1 MLPNSDDSIAAQPYI
16 LGMSHPDPFTIPEWN
31 ALHREA
37 SLVSQIIGSGATALG
52 RASYGSG
59 FGEYYTAFFGLSI
72 GIERLAKLILVAD
85 YAMDNGGTLPGQSV
99 VRKYGH
105 KIKSLID
112 DVDRIAEKRN
122 ISVPFLPPNDPI
134 CTAVIN
140 CLDAFSDA
148 SKGRYA
154 NFEAIGNPNF
164 HASDEPVNKWWSEVV
179 EPILDK
185 HYRGKKAEAGVKH
198 RAAVIDALIGEA
210 SMVLFTDETGN
221 MMSDIS
227 TASERTGQ
235 TKWAQKYGRFYTL
248 SVVRWLSHIFTELV
262 HEAAYRRGIDSLFG
276 HYEFFTTY
284 TGNDKFL
291 LTRKVWP
298 LH

>member
-1 MLPNSDDSIAAQPYI
+1 
-16 LGMSHPDPFTIPEWN
+16 MSRADPFTIPEWK

-85 YAMDNGGTLPGQSV
+85 YALDNGGALPGQSV

-105 KIKSLID
+105 KLKEL
-112 DVDRIAEKRN
+112 VAQVAVIAAKRG
-122 ISVPFLPPNDPI
+122 ITVPHIGPDQPI
-134 CTAVIN
+134 CAAVVN

-164 HASDEPVNKWWSEVV
+164 NVADEPVNKWWTEVV
-179 EPILDK
+179 DPILDK
-185 HYRGKKAEAGVKH
+185 HYRGKRAEDEVKQ
-198 RAAVIDALIGEA
+198 RAAIIDAMMGDMTL
-210 SMVLFTDETGN
+210 VLHTNETGGV
-221 MMSDIS
+221 MSELN

-248 SVVRWLSHIFTELV
+248 SVVRWLAYIFDEMTHTAGYAPGL
-262 HEAAYRRGIDSLFG
+262 DSLFG
-276 HYEFFTTY
+276 HYEFFQTY
-284 TGNDKFL
+284 TVDDDFL

-298 LH
+298 LT

>member
-1 MLPNSDDSIAAQPYI
+1 
-16 LGMSHPDPFTIPEWN
+16 
-31 ALHREA
+31 
-37 SLVSQIIGSGATALG
+37 VSQLIGSGATALG

-85 YAMDNGGTLPGQSV
+85 YAMDNGGALPGQSV
-99 VRKYGH
+99 VRRYGH
-105 KIKSLID
+105 KIKSLVD
-112 DVDRIAEKRN
+112 DVDRIAKRRN
-122 ISVPFLPPNDPI
+122 IPAPYLAPNDPI
-134 CTAVIN
+134 CTAAIN

-164 HASDEPVNKWWSEVV
+164 RVEDEPVNKWWSEVV

-185 HYRGKKAEAGVKH
+185 HYRGRKAEAGVKA
-198 RAAVIDALIGEA
+198 RAAIVDAMMGEI
-210 SMVLFTDETGN
+210 SVVLFTNETGN
-221 MMSDIS
+221 TMSDIS

-235 TKWAQKYGRFYTL
+235 TKWAQKYGRFYAL
-248 SVVRWLSHIFTELV
+248 SVVRWLSHIFAELV
-262 HEAAYRRGIDSLFG
+262 REAAYGRGIDSLFG

-284 TGNDKFL
+284 TQDDNTL

-298 LH
+298 LF

>member
-1 MLPNSDDSIAAQPYI
+1 MNRADPY
-16 LGMSHPDPFTIPEWN
+16 TIPEWK

-37 SLVSQIIGSGATALG
+37 SLVSQILGSGATALG

-85 YAMDNGGTLPGQSV
+85 YALDNNGDLPGQAV

-105 KIKSLID
+105 KLRELIAQAA
-112 DVDRIAEKRN
+112 VIAENRA
-122 ISVPFLPPNDPI
+122 ITVPHVGPEHPI
-134 CTAVIN
+134 CAAVVN

-164 HASDEPVNKWWSEVV
+164 NMSEEPVNKWWTEVV
-179 EPILDK
+179 EPILDQ
-185 HYRGKKAEAGVKH
+185 HYRGRRVEERVQH
-198 RAAVIDALIGEA
+198 RAAIINSMMGDMAL
-210 SMVLFTDETGN
+210 VRYTNETGGV
-221 MMSDIS
+221 MSDVN
-227 TASERTGQ
+227 TASERSRQ

-248 SVVRWLSHIFTELV
+248 SVVRWLAYIFDKMTHRAGYTPSL
-262 HEAAYRRGIDSLFG
+262 GSLFG
-276 HYEFFTTY
+276 HYEFFQTY
-284 TGNDKFL
+284 TVDDSFL
-291 LTRKVWP
+291 KTRKIWP
-298 LH
+298 LT

>member
-1 MLPNSDDSIAAQPYI
+1 
-16 LGMSHPDPFTIPEWN
+16 MSRTDPFTIPEWK

-72 GIERLAKLILVAD
+72 GIERLAKLILVVD
-85 YAMDNGGTLPGQSV
+85 YALDNGGALPSQAV

-105 KIKSLID
+105 RLKDLISK
-112 DVDRIAEKRN
+112 VAQIATKRG
-122 ISVPFLPPNDPI
+122 ISVSYLLPTDSI
-134 CTAVIN
+134 CSAVIE

-164 HASDEPVNKWWSEVV
+164 NAANEPVNQWWTEVV
-179 EPILDK
+179 EPILEK
-185 HYRGKKAEAGVKH
+185 HYRGKRSENEVKH
-198 RAAVIDALIGEA
+198 RASIINAMIGD
-210 SMVLFTDETGN
+210 MTFVLHTSETGAV
-221 MMSDIS
+221 MSDME

-248 SVVRWLSHIFTELV
+248 SVVRWLSHIFDEMT
-262 HEAAYRRGIDSLFG
+262 HAAGYQPGLDSLFG
-276 HYEFFTTY
+276 HYEFFQTY
-284 TGNDKFL
+284 TVDDHFL

-298 LH
+298 LS

>member
-1 MLPNSDDSIAAQPYI
+1 
-16 LGMSHPDPFTIPEWN
+16 MSRRDPFTIPEWQ

-37 SLVSQIIGSGATALG
+37 SLVSQLLGSGATALG
-52 RASYGSG
+52 RASYGRG

-85 YAMDNGGTLPGQSV
+85 YAMDNAGALPGQAV

-105 KIKSLID
+105 KIKELINQ
-112 DVDRIAEKRN
+112 VEIVAEKRS
-122 ISVPFLPPNDPI
+122 ISVPYLAPTNPI
-134 CTAVIN
+134 CLSVIT
-140 CLDAFSDA
+140 CLDAFADA
-148 SKGRYA
+148 SRGRYA

-164 HASDEPVNKWWSEVV
+164 NPADEPVNKWWSEVV

-185 HYRGKKAEAGVKH
+185 HYRGKQVEAGVKN
-198 RAAVIDALIGEA
+198 RAAIIDAMLGEV
-210 SMVLFTDETGN
+210 SMVLFTDESGN
-221 MMSDIS
+221 VMSDVS

-248 SVVRWLSHIFTELV
+248 SVVRWLSHIFSELV
-262 HEAAYRRGIDSLFG
+262 RDAGYHGGIDSLFG
-276 HYEFFTTY
+276 HYEFFNTY
-284 TGNDKFL
+284 TVDDTFL

-298 LH
+298 LF

>member
-1 MLPNSDDSIAAQPYI
+1 
-16 LGMSHPDPFTIPEWN
+16 MSRLDPFTIPEWK

-85 YAMDNGGTLPGQSV
+85 FAMDNAGALPGQTV

-105 KIKSLID
+105 KLKALID
-112 DVDRIAEKRN
+112 DVDQIAKKRA
-122 ISVPFLPPNDPI
+122 IVVPYRAPTDPI

-164 HASDEPVNKWWSEVV
+164 NAADEPVNKWWSEVV
-179 EPILDK
+179 EPILSR
-185 HYRGKKAEAGVKH
+185 HYRGRKAEAGVKH
-198 RAAVIDALIGEA
+198 RAAVIDAMIGEI
-210 SMVLFTDETGN
+210 SVVRFTDETGKT
-221 MMSDIS
+221 MSDVS

-235 TKWAQKYGRFYTL
+235 TIWAQKYGRLYAL
-248 SVVRWLSHIFTELV
+248 SVVRWLSQVFTDLV

-276 HYEFFTTY
+276 HSEFFYSY
-284 TGNDKFL
+284 TVDDNLL
-291 LTRKVWP
+291 LTRKNWP

>member
-1 MLPNSDDSIAAQPYI
+1 
-16 LGMSHPDPFTIPEWN
+16 MSRADPVTIPEWK

-37 SLVSQIIGSGATALG
+37 SLVSQILGSGATALG
-52 RASYGSG
+52 RASYGSS

-85 YAMDNGGTLPGQSV
+85 YALEHGGALPGQAV

-105 KIKSLID
+105 RLKDLVSK
-112 DVDRIAEKRN
+112 VYQIAAKRG
-122 ISVPFLPPNDPI
+122 ICVPHLLPTDPI
-134 CTAVIN
+134 CAAVIN

-154 NFEAIGNPNF
+154 NFEAIGNPNYN
-164 HASDEPVNKWWSEVV
+164 AANEPVNKWWTEVV

-185 HYRGKKAEAGVKH
+185 HYRGKRAEDRVKQ
-198 RAAVIDALIGEA
+198 RAAIIDAMMGDIT
-210 SMVLFTDETGN
+210 SVLHTNETGIV
-221 MMSDIS
+221 MSDLT

-248 SVVRWLSHIFTELV
+248 SVVRWLSHIFREMTHTAGYQPGLE
-262 HEAAYRRGIDSLFG
+262 SLFG
-276 HYEFFTTY
+276 HYEFFQTY
-284 TGNDKFL
+284 AVEDDFL

-298 LH
+298 LT

>member
-1 MLPNSDDSIAAQPYI
+1 
-16 LGMSHPDPFTIPEWN
+16 MSRGDPFTIPEWK
-31 ALHREA
+31 ALNREA
-37 SLVSQIIGSGATALG
+37 SLVSQILGSGATALG

-85 YAMDNGGTLPGQSV
+85 YALKNNGALPGQAV

-105 KIKSLID
+105 KLKELIAQ
-112 DVDRIAEKRN
+112 VGEIAEERD
-122 ISVPFLPPNDPI
+122 ISIPHVGPSDPI
-134 CTAVIN
+134 CAAVVN

-154 NFEAIGNPNF
+154 NFEAIGNPSFDPAN
-164 HASDEPVNKWWSEVV
+164 EPGNKWWTEVV

-185 HYRGKKAEAGVKH
+185 HYRGRKGEAGVKE
-198 RAAVIDALIGEA
+198 RAAALDAAAGHAIF
-210 SMVLFTDETGN
+210 VRFTDETGN
-221 MMSDIS
+221 MMSDVT

-248 SVVRWLSHIFTELV
+248 SIVRWLSYIFDEMT
-262 HEAAYRRGIDSLFG
+262 HAAGYESGLESLFG
-276 HYEFFTTY
+276 HYEFFQTY
-284 TGNDKFL
+284 ETDDSFL

-298 LH
+298 LT

>member
-1 MLPNSDDSIAAQPYI
+1 
-16 LGMSHPDPFTIPEWN
+16 MSRADPFTIPEWN

-37 SLVSQIIGSGATALG
+37 SLVSQILGSGATALG

-85 YAMDNGGTLPGQSV
+85 YALDNNGALPGQAV

-105 KIKSLID
+105 KLKALIAQA
-112 DVDRIAEKRN
+112 RMIAAKRD
-122 ISVPFLPPNDPI
+122 ITVPHIGPDHPI
-134 CTAVIN
+134 CAAVVN

-164 HASDEPVNKWWSEVV
+164 NVADEPVNKWWTEVV

-185 HYRGKKAEAGVKH
+185 HYRGKRAEEGVKQ
-198 RAAVIDALIGEA
+198 RAAIINAMMGDKTL
-210 SMVLFTDETGN
+210 VLHTNETGGI
-221 MMSDIS
+221 MSDLN

-248 SVVRWLSHIFTELV
+248 SVVRWLAYIFDEMTHTAGYAPGL
-262 HEAAYRRGIDSLFG
+262 DSLFG
-276 HYEFFTTY
+276 HYEFFQTY
-284 TGNDKFL
+284 TVNDDFL

-298 LH
+298 LT

>member
-1 MLPNSDDSIAAQPYI
+1 
-16 LGMSHPDPFTIPEWN
+16 MSRVDPFMIPEWK

-37 SLVSQIIGSGATALG
+37 SLVSQILGSGATALG

-85 YAMDNGGTLPGQSV
+85 YALDNSGALPGQAV

-105 KIKSLID
+105 KLKELIAQ
-112 DVDRIAEKRN
+112 VGVIAKKRG
-122 ISVPFLPPNDPI
+122 ITVHHIGPDHAI
-134 CTAVIN
+134 CAAVVN

-164 HASDEPVNKWWSEVV
+164 DPADEPVNKWWTEVV
-179 EPILDK
+179 EPILDQ
-185 HYRGKKAEAGVKH
+185 HYRGKRAEDGVKQ
-198 RAAVIDALIGEA
+198 RAAIINAMLGDVTH
-210 SMVLFTDETGN
+210 VLHTNETGGV
-221 MMSDIS
+221 MSDLN

-248 SVVRWLSHIFTELV
+248 SVVRWLACIFDEMTHTAGYSPGLE
-262 HEAAYRRGIDSLFG
+262 SLFG
-276 HYEFFTTY
+276 HYEFFQTY
-284 TGNDKFL
+284 TVDDDFL
-291 LTRKVWP
+291 RTRKVWP
-298 LH
+298 LT